1 MKQIIAIVIALIF
14 FISCGIFI
22 ADRCETPEWF
32 GSLFIFTIGY
42 QWVHTYFF
50 NKNMYTLYI
59 AETLYPNDIKYKKY
73 RVLHLILGIVLCVF
87 SSVF

>member
-1 MKQIIAIVIALIF
+1 MKPIIAVVIALIF

-22 ADRCETPEWF
+22 AGRNTMPEWV
-32 GSLFIFTIGY
+32 GTLFIFTIGY
-42 QWVHTYFF
+42 QWVHTYAF

-59 AETLYPNDIKYKKY
+59 AETLYANDIKYKNY
-73 RVLHLILGIVLCVF
+73 RVLHLILGIVLCIF